1 MIGLFLVVCGVRNCI
16 PADDVICGHHIHPT
30 PLRISPGIFGLSAAV
45 GLGLLQRSLACAPW
59 RPVLAPGAFDWARV
73 AAETP
78 LLDCSDLVVRSREIS
93 HDQDLDDQQPRN
105 SALAASPQNRAL
117 IHAPAPR
124 PRAAESWQAVQDRI
138 TGIASQILGAAPEA
152 DTPLMAAGLDSL
164 GSVEFQM
171 ELSAAFGLQL
181 GPTVALDFPTVAAL
195 ARHIAQALQ
204 EQGDDEAAGEAE
216 DIVMPDLLQPSAPTE
231 RVSIAVAS
239 VACRYPGQVDCGE
252 SCIGLYTRE
261 RREFSAWK
269 MGQVDKTSFGN

>member
-1 MIGLFLVVCGVRNCI
+1 MIGLFLVVCGIGDYNQA
-16 PADDVICGHHIHPT
+16 ADVVFGPHMHPT
-30 PLRISPGIFGLSAAV
+30 SLRIPSGIFGLSAAV
-45 GLGLLQRSLACAPW
+45 GLGLLQRGLACAPW

-73 AAETP
+73 AAETA
-78 LLDCSDLVVRSREIS
+78 LLDCSDLVVRSQEMGLDRYS
-93 HDQDLDDQQPRN
+93 DDQQSRN
-105 SALAASPQNRAL
+105 SAPAAPPQNRTL
-117 IHAPAPR
+117 LHTPAPR

-204 EQGDDEAAGEAE
+204 EQDDDEAAVE
-216 DIVMPDLLQPSAPTE
+216 DEEIVMPDLLQPSAPTE
-231 RVSIAVAS
+231 RVLIAVAS
-239 VACRYPGQVDCGE
+239 LACRYPGQVDCGE
-252 SCIGLYTRE
+252 LWIGLYMSEKEGIRCLKDGP
-261 RREFSAWK
+261 SS
-269 MGQVDKTSFGN
+269 QD